1 MWRSGER
8 QIARESRE
16 FRLSSNGQINSMPRL
31 KFLYRHKRVQRYRYF
46 KHEKE
51 TNHWFPIWELSFL
64 NLARR
69 LLP

>member
-1 MWRSGER
+1 
-8 QIARESRE
+8 
-16 FRLSSNGQINSMPRL
+16 MPRL